1 MELHLN
7 QTGLIVH
14 TSSSLLKLK
23 TPVPRRRTEGHCIPI
38 FVLLPNVVTLKKKIT
53 IPFLFHTGL
62 DIKPGLLRL
71 LKCKLLL

>member
-14 TSSSLLKLK
+14 ISSLLKLK

-38 FVLLPNVVTLKKKIT
+38 FVLLPNVVTLKEKKNT
-53 IPFLFHTGL
+53 IPFLFHMGL

>member
-23 TPVPRRRTEGHCIPI
+23 APVPRRRTEGHCIPI
-38 FVLLPNVVTLKKKIT
+38 FVLLPNVVILKKNHHA
-53 IPFLFHTGL
+53 FSLSYGS
-62 DIKPGLLRL
+62 GY
-71 LKCKLLL
+71 